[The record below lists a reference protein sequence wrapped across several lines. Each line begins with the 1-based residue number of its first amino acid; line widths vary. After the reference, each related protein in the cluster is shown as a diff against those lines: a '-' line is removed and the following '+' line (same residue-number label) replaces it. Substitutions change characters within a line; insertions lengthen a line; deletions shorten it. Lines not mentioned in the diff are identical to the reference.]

1 MKDRYAISTSGM
13 VHDRANDTLSFIV
26 ANRGRCGTTVSD
38 DWDTIDARSPK
49 ELAIMFRPLKY
60 CSNCFNGAHRIK
72 AMDRKCHNEVEEV
85 CSWD

>member
-1 MKDRYAISTSGM
+1 
-13 VHDRANDTLSFIV
+13 
-26 ANRGRCGTTVSD
+26 
-38 DWDTIDARSPK
+38 
-49 ELAIMFRPLKY
+49 MFRPLKY